1 LYLTFNGNYPIRDIS
16 YQEVLFMSAEDIVKK
31 LLAGIENSPSWT
43 ASDARNKFDRLLDQA
58 LEGPQV
64 IAPMRGHKEK
74 FVCISMAHL
83 SELSDKLQRLDA
95 EVRRTRVSKVLEKVR
110 QFYDE
115 NPDAE
120 LTIVRDPE
128 KPAIDFES

>member
-1 LYLTFNGNYPIRDIS
+1 
-16 YQEVLFMSAEDIVKK
+16 MSAEDIVKK

-74 FVCISMAHL
+74 FVCISLAHL
-83 SELSDKLQRLDA
+83 NELSDKLQRLDA

-110 QFYDE
+110 QFYEE
-115 NPDAE
+115 NPEAE
-120 LTIVRDPE
+120 LTIERDPE